1 MSEQPP
7 ESIDTPCGSRNDA
20 LLLALGETR
29 AAAKQAADT
38 AARIEAAVSG
48 LATRVGAL
56 EVDVAAMKAT
66 QTAQAQAAANERQA
80 VAAEN
85 AGKER
90 LGPGGWILIV
100 AAVLT
105 ALYLILDHYGR

>member
-1 MSEQPP
+1 MSERTSESVDPP
-7 ESIDTPCGSRNDA
+7 RGSRNDA

-38 AARIEAAVSG
+38 AARIETAVSG

-66 QTAQAQAAANERQA
+66 QSAQAAASASEKSAR
-80 VAAEN
+80 VP
-85 AGKER
+85 
-90 LGPGGWILIV
+90 LGPAGWV
-100 AAVLT
+100 ALGISLLT
-105 ALYLILDHYGR
+105 ALYLVIDHTPSP

>member
-1 MSEQPP
+1 MSEQPEDEMP
-7 ESIDTPCGSRNDA
+7 GGERFRGSRNDA

-38 AARIEAAVSG
+38 AARIETAVSG

-66 QTAQAQAAANERQA
+66 QSAQAAASASEKATR
-80 VAAEN
+80 VP
-85 AGKER
+85 
-90 LGPGGWILIV
+90 LGPAGWV
-100 AAVLT
+100 ALGISLLT
-105 ALYLILDHYGR
+105 ALYLVIDHTPSP

>member
-1 MSEQPP
+1 VSEQTSSVDPP
-7 ESIDTPCGSRNDA
+7 RGSRNDA

-38 AARIEAAVSG
+38 AARIETAVSG

-66 QTAQAQAAANERQA
+66 QSAQAQAAATEKSAR
-80 VAAEN
+80 VP
-85 AGKER
+85 
-90 LGPGGWILIV
+90 LGPAGWV
-100 AAVLT
+100 ALGISLLT
-105 ALYLILDHYGR
+105 ALYLVIDHTPSP

>member
-1 MSEQPP
+1 MTEQPVD
-7 ESIDTPCGSRNDA
+7 DTPPRGSRNDA

-38 AARIEAAVSG
+38 AARIETAVSG

-66 QTAQAQAAANERQA
+66 QAAQASAAASEKATR
-80 VAAEN
+80 VP
-85 AGKER
+85 
-90 LGPGGWILIV
+90 LGPAGWV
-100 AAVLT
+100 ALGISLLT
-105 ALYLILDHYGR
+105 ALYLVIDHTPSP

>member
-1 MSEQPP
+1 MSEQTP
-7 ESIDTPCGSRNDA
+7 ESVDPPRGSRNDA

-38 AARIEAAVSG
+38 AARIETAVSG

-66 QTAQAQAAANERQA
+66 QAAQASEKATR
-80 VAAEN
+80 VP
-85 AGKER
+85 
-90 LGPGGWILIV
+90 LGPAGWV
-100 AAVLT
+100 ALGISLLT
-105 ALYLILDHYGR
+105 ALYLVIDHTPSP